1 MKGNIVVYK
10 RILYTVA
17 ILSVLIQ
24 LFCDFNIGLFEGGV
38 ENDIYIRK
46 CIRIRNCW
54 LCAVFLIK
62 GLRRTCVKETSRVKD
77 IGEVWDFNT
86 G

>member
-24 LFCDFNIGLFEGGV
+24 LFCDFNIGLLEGGV
-38 ENDIYIRK
+38 ENNIYY
-46 CIRIRNCW
+46 CD
-54 LCAVFLIK
+54 L
-62 GLRRTCVKETSRVKD
+62 D
-77 IGEVWDFNT
+77 IGFDSQ
-86 G
+86 